1 VSEPAITLNT
11 ELTDR
16 EVFLIGSIVS
26 QWGFLEA
33 DIFHQTFLSFED
45 EDSPLPVAMN
55 NAQFTAVLELWL
67 ERVVEK
73 RDDARKAVLKEQY
86 QEIGKL
92 SAYRQALV
100 HSRWEWRPDAP
111 DAITAIRVHKKTIK
125 RVTLTSED
133 LLQLSIRLGQIRY
146 RIRYPGGIEDRA
158 AELAAAG
165 GYISRRG
172 WELLTGR
179 QNWDGSPRV
188 EDPEPA
194 P

>member
-1 VSEPAITLNT
+1 MSELAITLDT

-33 DIFHQTFLSFED
+33 DIFEQTLLSFED
-45 EDSPLPVAMN
+45 EDSSLPVAMN
-55 NAQFTAVLELWL
+55 NAQFTTVLKLWL
-67 ERVVEK
+67 QWVVEK
-73 RDDARKAVLKEQY
+73 QDSARKAVLKKKY
-86 QEIGKL
+86 QEIGEL

-133 LLQLSIRLGQIRY
+133 LLQLSIRIGQIRY
-146 RIRYPGGIEDRA
+146 LIRYPGGIEDRA
-158 AELAAAG
+158 AELTAAG
-165 GYISRRG
+165 GYIGRRG
-172 WELLTGR
+172 WKLLTGR
-179 QNWDGSPRV
+179 KDLDGSPQIG
-188 EDPEPA
+188 DPHNGS
-194 P
+194 

>member
-1 VSEPAITLNT
+1 MSDPAITLNT
-11 ELTDR
+11 ELADR

-33 DIFHQTFLSFED
+33 DIFDQTLLSFEA
-45 EDSPLPVAMN
+45 EDGPLPAAMN
-55 NAQFTAVLELWL
+55 NAQFTTVLELWL

-73 RDDARKAVLKEQY
+73 RDNARKAVLMEQY
-86 QEIGKL
+86 QEIVAL
-92 SAYRQALV
+92 SAFRQAVV

-111 DAITAIRVHKKTIK
+111 DVITAVRVHKKTIK
-125 RVTLTSED
+125 RVTFTSED

-146 RIRYPGGIEDRA
+146 RIKYPGGIEDRA
-158 AELAAAG
+158 PELAAAG

-179 QNWDGSPRV
+179 ANWDGSARV
-188 EDPEPA
+188 EDPDPA
-194 P
+194 S

>member
-1 VSEPAITLNT
+1 MSEPAITLST

-16 EVFLIGSIVS
+16 ELFLIGSIVA

-33 DIFHQTFLSFED
+33 DIFDQTFLSFED
-45 EDSPLPVAMN
+45 EDSPLPAAMN
-55 NAQFTAVLELWL
+55 NAQFTAVLELWR

-73 RDDARKAVLKEQY
+73 RDDARKALLKEQY
-86 QEIGKL
+86 HEIGKL

-111 DAITAIRVHKKTIK
+111 GAITAIRVHKKTIK
-125 RVTLTSED
+125 RVTLTSDD
-133 LLQLSIRLGQIRY
+133 LLHLSLRLGQIRY
-146 RIRYPGGIEDRA
+146 RIRFPGGMEDRA

-179 QNWDGSPRV
+179 ENCDGSAPV
-188 EDPEPA
+188 EDPGPA
-194 P
+194 L